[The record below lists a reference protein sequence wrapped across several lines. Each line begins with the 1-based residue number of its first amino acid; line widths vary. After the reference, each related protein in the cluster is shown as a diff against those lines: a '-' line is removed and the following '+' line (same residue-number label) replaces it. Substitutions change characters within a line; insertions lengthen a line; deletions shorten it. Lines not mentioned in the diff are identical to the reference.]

1 VIIIILNNNHLISI
15 ASILCDNVKL
25 LQKREKVYG
34 KEIFLHLLFLSLS
47 FSHERTRLLQVIIH
61 YNIAIQ

>member
-1 VIIIILNNNHLISI
+1 MIIIILNNNHLISI

-34 KEIFLHLLFLSLS
+34 KEIFLHLLFLSL
-47 FSHERTRLLQVIIH
+47 FLFRTSVHAYCR
-61 YNIAIQ
+61 